1 MAVVGQPFLNSS
13 PVGLRAIADRPP
25 GSRESNRVWSPP
37 IQPGGLLLGETVGS
51 IAVSEKDAAGSKR
64 MPGGALVTNWA
75 TQIPSIRSSA
85 MSVPSFEET
94 AQYSGRR

>member
-51 IAVSEKDAAGSKR
+51 IAVSEKDAGNAC
-64 MPGGALVTNWA
+64 PAAL
-75 TQIPSIRSSA
+75 
-85 MSVPSFEET
+85 
-94 AQYSGRR
+94 